1 MFGDTRPKMSDVRRL
16 QWSEDHSI
24 YIPELDEQH
33 KGLLEAT
40 QELRAAVLTGESKDR
55 LEFLAGRMATRL
67 AAHFRYEESLMRG
80 SRYSA
85 MDWHERQHQNARA
98 KLALLRNA
106 VRGRAGESAF
116 ALLEELADWF
126 LDHVSVADRM
136 LASHVRNYQRQQ
148 IA

>member
-1 MFGDTRPKMSDVRRL
+1 MRDVRNL
-16 QWSEDHSI
+16 QWSEDHSV

-55 LEFLAGRMATRL
+55 VEFLAGRMATRL

-85 MDWHERQHQNARA
+85 LDWHERQHHAARA
-98 KLALLRNA
+98 KLALLWDA
-106 VRGRAGESAF
+106 VRGRGTESI
-116 ALLEELADWF
+116 LGTLEELADWF
-126 LDHVSVADRM
+126 HDHVAVADRM
-136 LASHVRNYQRQQ
+136 LAAHVRNHERER

>member
-1 MFGDTRPKMSDVRRL
+1 MRNVQSL
-16 QWSEDHSI
+16 QWSDEHSVF
-24 YIPELDEQH
+24 IPELDEQH
-33 KGLLEAT
+33 KGLLEVT

-67 AAHFRYEESLMRG
+67 AAHFRYEEGLMRG

-85 MDWHERQHQNARA
+85 IDWHERQHQAARV
-98 KLALLRNA
+98 KLALLRDA
-106 VRGRAGESAF
+106 LRGHGAESVF
-116 ALLEELADWF
+116 AALEELAGWF

-136 LASHVRNYQRQQ
+136 LASHIRNYEREHFDGAQ